1 MKYSETKTHLIDEIC
16 ELCQNLDTDT
26 LANIMDIA
34 KRKQPISLDAYLK
47 EEFDGYSEE
56 TLRELALEIKITWL
70 RTGPGC
76 RENGYLMKT
85 KENVDSWHDVD
96 IEGYMLDTW
105 IAEQDP
111 LFNPITLAQII
122 FEIYCG
128 RITFRE

>member
-1 MKYSETKTHLIDEIC
+1 MKYNETKTHLIDEIC

-26 LANIMDIA
+26 LANIMNIA
-34 KRKQPISLDAYLK
+34 KKEQPISLDTYLEK
-47 EEFDGYSEE
+47 EFPGYSEE
-56 TLRELALEIKITWL
+56 TLRELKVEIKIIWL

-85 KENVDSWHDVD
+85 KENVDCWHD
-96 IEGYMLDTW
+96 IEIDGLMFDTW

-111 LFNPITLAQII
+111 LFNPVTLAQII

-128 RITFRE
+128 RITFRK

>member
-26 LANIMDIA
+26 LADIMNIA
-34 KRKQPISLDAYLK
+34 KNEQPISLNTYLK
-47 EEFDGYSEE
+47 KEFPGYSEE
-56 TLRELALEIKITWL
+56 ILKELRLEIKIIWL

-85 KENVDSWHDVD
+85 KENVDDWHDIE
-96 IEGYMLDTW
+96 IEGFMLDTW
-105 IAEQDP
+105 ITEQDP